1 MAIEVEE
8 ACGVKAQMV
17 SGVRASESDMENEL
31 VFKKKITKEQV
42 CWYVRGKV
50 GKLKIVKYVHIFKV
64 PKI

>member
-42 CWYVRGKV
+42 C
-50 GKLKIVKYVHIFKV
+50 
-64 PKI
+64 